1 MLASA
6 ARSSGLLVAVEDLRV
21 VYPSRTGEV
30 IALDG
35 VNLRVQPGDFVCVTG
50 PSGSGKSTLLHAI
63 CGLRP
68 AQDGTVQLGETQIA
82 SLSERELAAFRL
94 RHVGL
99 VFQFFHLVRS
109 LTIRQNVALPLLMS
123 GATMREVRD
132 EVDELLR
139 AVGMADRAT
148 SSLSKLSGGEL
159 QRIAIARALAS
170 APALVLAD
178 EPTGN
183 LDARTGDSVMAL
195 LETICRAYQAT
206 VIVVTHDPAA
216 AAYADRRF
224 VLEDGR
230 LSPANSA
237 TEPRT

>member
-35 VNLRVQPGDFVCVTG
+35 VNLTVQAGEFVCVTG

-68 AQDGTVQLGETQIA
+68 AQHGTVQVGETQIA

-109 LTIRQNVALPLLMS
+109 LTVRQNVALPLLMS

-132 EVDELLR
+132 QVDELLG

-230 LSPANSA
+230 LSPPNSA
-237 TEPRT
+237 TEPLT

>member
-1 MLASA
+1 M
-6 ARSSGLLVAVEDLRV
+6 
-21 VYPSRTGEV
+21 
-30 IALDG
+30 
-35 VNLRVQPGDFVCVTG
+35 
-50 PSGSGKSTLLHAI
+50 LHAI

-68 AQDGTVQLGETQIA
+68 AQHGTVQVGETQIA

-206 VIVVTHDPAA
+206 VMVVTHDPAA

>member
-1 MLASA
+1 M
-6 ARSSGLLVAVEDLRV
+6 EDLRV

-63 CGLRP
+63 CGLRQ
-68 AQDGTVQLGETQIA
+68 AQHGTVQVGETQIA

-230 LSPANSA
+230 LSPPNSA

>member
-6 ARSSGLLVAVEDLRV
+6 ARSNGLLVAVEDLRV
-21 VYPSRTGEV
+21 VYPSRAGEV

-35 VNLRVQPGDFVCVTG
+35 VNLTVQAGEFVCVTG

-63 CGLRP
+63 CGLRQ
-68 AQDGTVQLGETQIA
+68 AEHGTVRVGETQIA
-82 SLSERELAAFRL
+82 SLSEGELAAFRL

-109 LTIRQNVALPLLMS
+109 LTVRQNVALPLLMR